1 MEERYD
7 STNATARQIIEAEK
21 DKQAKKTVRLREA
34 RLAKEASDLLAHA
47 PDKPR
52 SRALKTKGK

>member
-1 MEERYD
+1 MEQRYD

-34 RLAKEASDLLAHA
+34 RLAKEAEDLLAHEPGKA
-47 PDKPR
+47 TGK
-52 SRALKTKGK
+52 ALKAKVK